1 MTASSASAQPPSVPE
16 ASAVSDASE
25 ASKASPVTGWSIGQ
39 EHAADLDALIAR
51 IEAGFTA
58 DSVEALRGRLALSI
72 EEMAGLLGM
81 STRTLGRRLE
91 GGKLTAEESDRLYRY
106 ARLFERA
113 VEVLG
118 SEEKARVWL
127 KKEQWALGS
136 RVPLKIAQYGPGARE
151 ITDLLGRI
159 EHGIPV

>member
-1 MTASSASAQPPSVPE
+1 MASPASTPSAPEPSDP
-16 ASAVSDASE
+16 DL
-25 ASKASPVTGWSIGQ
+25 SKSPAASPVTGWSIGQ
-39 EHAADLDALIAR
+39 PSAADLDALIAR

-58 DSVEALRGRLALSI
+58 DSVEALRGRLGLSV

-81 STRTLGRRLE
+81 SARTLGRRLE

-118 SEEKARVWL
+118 SEEKARRWL

-136 RVPLKIAQYGPGARE
+136 RVPLEIARYGPGARE
-151 ITDLLGRI
+151 IIDLLGRI

>member
-1 MTASSASAQPPSVPE
+1 MASSASTPPVPE
-16 ASAVSDASE
+16 PSESPEAAPATGDASL
-25 ASKASPVTGWSIGQ
+25 ATGWSIGQ
-39 EHAADLDALIAR
+39 DYAPDLDALIAR

-58 DSVEALRGRLALSI
+58 DSVEALRGHLGLSI

-81 STRTLGRRLE
+81 SARTLGRRLE

-118 SEEKARVWL
+118 SEEKARAVAG
-127 KKEQWALGS
+127 ALDG
-136 RVPLKIAQYGPGARE
+136 LGGPVELVGRRPDLPD
-151 ITDLLGRI
+151 DLLRRLD
-159 EHGIPV
+159 ELFPADLMRR

>member
-1 MTASSASAQPPSVPE
+1 MASSASTPPVPE
-16 ASAVSDASE
+16 PSESPEAAPATGDA
-25 ASKASPVTGWSIGQ
+25 APATGWSIGQ
-39 EHAADLDALIAR
+39 EYAADLDALIAR

-58 DSVEALRGRLALSI
+58 DSVEALRGRLGLSV

-81 STRTLGRRLE
+81 SARTLGRRLE

-118 SEEKARVWL
+118 SEEKARRWL
-127 KKEQWALGS
+127 KSEQWALGS
-136 RVPLKIAQYGPGARE
+136 RVPLNIARYGPGARE